1 MKIIGI
7 ILTVFFLLGIFNW
20 IQIQKIRTK
29 KKEKEVTLKLM
40 DTYMKLYWKILPE
53 FLDGLKKEKGISK
66 KIFGQLIA
74 ECNVSYEKL
83 NITEKLMK
91 HAKIEKLLKEIEPS
105 IFKSKQ
111 SKKYQE
117 LTIIESQLMKIG
129 EEYQKQMKEL
139 EKMKENPFIKFLLPF
154 FKI

>member
-1 MKIIGI
+1 
-7 ILTVFFLLGIFNW
+7 
-20 IQIQKIRTK
+20 
-29 KKEKEVTLKLM
+29 
-40 DTYMKLYWKILPE
+40 
-53 FLDGLKKEKGISK
+53 
-66 KIFGQLIA
+66 
-74 ECNVSYEKL
+74 
-83 NITEKLMK
+83 MK

-154 FKI
+154 FRI